1 MVEKQKEPLV
11 AVMMPAYNSEKYID
25 EAIESILHQTYKNI
39 LLIIDNDASTDN
51 TGAIAQSWVKKDPR
65 VRYMEN
71 PRNLGGA
78 GTRNRMLE
86 KYPQE
91 ADYFMW
97 MDSDDTV
104 EPDIIEKKV
113 NFLNAHPEIDAVGHA
128 IDYVDDQMRTISHRH
143 YPLTDSEIRK
153 TYPLHSPVP
162 HGGLMLRKDLA
173 SYRYRED
180 FRTTQDYELWGRM
193 LSDGKHFAN
202 LPDILYHYRH
212 HPGQVKQRSMKQSL
226 KLSLKVK
233 SHYIFKPDFFS
244 LKALARFLAEA
255 VLLMFPNRLILWLF
269 FHSLKKQEGVS

>member
-1 MVEKQKEPLV
+1 MGTKKRSPLV

-25 EAIESILHQTYKNI
+25 DAIKSILNQSYKNI
-39 LLIIDNDASTDN
+39 LLIIDNDASTDK
-51 TGAIAQSWVKKDPR
+51 TGEIAKEWTKKDPR

-71 PRNLGGA
+71 EQNLGGA

-86 KYPQE
+86 RYPDE
-91 ADYFMW
+91 AEYFMW

-113 NFLNAHPEIDAVGHA
+113 NFLETHPEIDAVGHA
-128 IDYVDDQMRTISHRH
+128 IDYVDDQMNTISHRH
-143 YPLTDSEIRK
+143 YPLTDKEIRK
-153 TYPLHSPVP
+153 TYPIHSPVP
-162 HGGLMLRKDLA
+162 HGGLMLRKHLS

-202 LPDILYHYRH
+202 LPDVLYHYRH
-212 HPGQVKQRSMKQSL
+212 HAGQVKQRSMKQSL

-233 SHYIFKPDFFS
+233 SRYIFKPNFFS
-244 LKALARFLAEA
+244 FRALGRYVGEA
-255 VLLMFPNRLILWLF
+255 VLLAFPNRFILWLF
-269 FHSLKKQEGVS
+269 FNSLKKQKGQ